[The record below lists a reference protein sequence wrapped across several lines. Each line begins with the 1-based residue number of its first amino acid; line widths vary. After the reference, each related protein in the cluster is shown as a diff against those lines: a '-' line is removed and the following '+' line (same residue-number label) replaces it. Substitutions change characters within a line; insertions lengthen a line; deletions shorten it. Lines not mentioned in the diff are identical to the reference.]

1 MDIDFEANNFTHG
14 KFSIEDNGRGYTINY
29 VSIPEGT
36 KLYHGNNFEQGK
48 DILVGNLKYFLINPD
63 HAVDNQYGIM
73 HEFET
78 TIPLNLIRLDNKDT
92 QNYLYETSEDIQ
104 LILKRNFGY
113 NNGIRDSEKN
123 GDAKVAERICELC
136 KDSNYH
142 GYLTDV
148 MNTDMGGRFHPEIVI
163 CNPSDK
169 LKFVETVTSPD
180 KQKGIIEKIRERIYV
195 QERNQK
201 RKKKLPSPRSPMEY
215 KSMSLHIPTSSP
227 TRHGL
232 FVSNTPTGSPI
243 KSINYNTPGG
253 KKSKKKKSKKK
264 GTKRKTKRK
273 SSKNKR
279 KFAKK

>member
-1 MDIDFEANNFTHG
+1 MDIDFENKGFTHG
-14 KFSIEDNGRGYTINY
+14 SFSIEDNETDYNINY

-36 KLYHGNNFEQGK
+36 KMYHGDNLNTGK
-48 DILVGNLKYFLINPD
+48 DILVGDLKYFLINPD

-78 TIPLNLIRLDNKDT
+78 TIPLNLIRLDDKAT
-92 QNYLYETSEDIQ
+92 QKYLYETSEDIQ

-113 NNGIRDSEKN
+113 NNGIRDSEKY
-123 GDAKVAERICELC
+123 GDAKVAQRICELS

-163 CNPSDK
+163 CNPFDK
-169 LKFVETVTSPD
+169 LNFVETVTPYD
-180 KQKGIIEKIRERIYV
+180 ERFEIINEMTLKYRGLEGKK
-195 QERNQK
+195 N
-201 RKKKLPSPRSPMEY
+201 RKKKLPSP
-215 KSMSLHIPTSSP
+215 TSSP
-227 TRHGL
+227 VGTGL
-232 FVSNTPTGSPI
+232 FLDTPTGSPNKPI
-243 KSINYNTPGG
+243 LYNTPGG

-264 GTKRKTKRK
+264 GTKRKTNKCK

-279 KFAKK
+279 KK